1 MILLQSNNGLSQSN
15 RADWDSYIAWSIA
28 VITVK
33 QNETSQSPRTNR
45 MKITVRVNL
54 QHQSQS
60 ETSQSSRTNRM
71 KITVRV
77 DLQHQSQSETSQ
89 SSQTNRMK
97 IAVRVDL
104 QHQSQSETSQP
115 EGSTALAVKQMQTI
129 TRGTYCPHTS
139 TTSQ

>member
-1 MILLQSNNGLSQSN
+1 MKWNVGQTVKCDIITNNGLSQSN

-33 QNETSQSPRTNR
+33 QNETSQS
-45 MKITVRVNL
+45 
-54 QHQSQS
+54 
-60 ETSQSSRTNRM
+60 SR
-71 KITVRV
+71 
-77 DLQHQSQSETSQ
+77 
-89 SSQTNRMK
+89 TNRMK